1 MTKSELIELIAN
13 RENSGTEFKSD
24 TDLRPEQLAK
34 EVVALAN
41 FQGGRIL
48 IGVENDGNITGIH
61 RDDLEHWVMDTVF
74 GRKVHPMILPFYE
87 EIQIDERY
95 RVAIVTITQGTSKPY
110 VVRHNDRE
118 EIYVRV
124 GSTSRRA
131 TREQQ
136 ARLFAIGGMLHT
148 ELLPVSGS
156 GFRDL
161 SRERLEDY
169 LIAIVQDHQTP
180 VSDEAWGRRLCGLG
194 FMAERQ
200 DGPPVCTIAG
210 LMLFGRRPRHLLRQA
225 GIRWMVFEG
234 KDKTYR
240 ALDDRVMDGPLVAL
254 LQESSGGAREIVE
267 KGLIEIFADS
277 TRPFVSEEADEIDE
291 NMRRNRTWHYPPEAV
306 REAVVNALA
315 HRDWTRNEEIEVTR
329 YTDRLEVLSPGALQN
344 TMTVE
349 KMIAGQRSPR
359 NPLIVEVLRDYGY
372 VDARGMGVRNK
383 IIPLLREQNGTDPE
397 FEASEDHLRLTMRG
411 GGVVDE

>member
-1 MTKSELIELIAN
+1 MTKSELIEIIAN
-13 RENSGTEFKSD
+13 RESSGTEFKSD

-48 IGVENDGNITGIH
+48 IGVEDDGSITGIH
-61 RDDLEHWVMDTVF
+61 RKDLERWVMDTVF

-87 EIQIDERY
+87 EIQIDQRY

-118 EIYVRV
+118 EIYVRI

-136 ARLFAIGGMLHT
+136 ARLFAIGGMLHA

-169 LIAIVQDHQTP
+169 LIAIVRDNRAP
-180 VSDEAWGRRLCGLG
+180 VSDDAWGRRLCGLG

-210 LMLFGRRPRHLLRQA
+210 LVLFGRRPRRLLRQA
-225 GIRWMVFEG
+225 GIRWMAFEG
-234 KDKTYR
+234 KDRAYR

-254 LQESSGGAREIVE
+254 LQESSGSAREMVE
-267 KGLIEIFADS
+267 KGVVEILADS
-277 TRPFVSEEADEIDE
+277 MRPFVSEEADELDE
-291 NMRRNRTWHYPPEAV
+291 NMRRSRTWRYPPEAV
-306 REAVVNALA
+306 REALVNALA

-329 YTDRLEVLSPGALQN
+329 YADRLEVLSPGALQN

-359 NPLIVEVLRDYGY
+359 NPLIVDVLRDYGY

-383 IIPLLREQNGTDPE
+383 IIPLLREKNGVDPE
-397 FEASEDHLRLTMRG
+397 FDANEDHLRLTMRR